1 MEENR
6 DNGTKS
12 VFVREFARAVPW
24 GIVVIITFLICFG
37 ITIYGGK
44 NVINYAQ
51 ENAADTIRRIVTD
64 PVLVE
69 GIKRNVKEG
78 VEYTLTRT
86 KTEVR
91 SVLTDPELKQ
101 DMKEALEYTGEKIRK

>member
-12 VFVREFARAVPW
+12 VFIREFARAVPW
-24 GIVVIITFLICFG
+24 GIVVIITVLICFSFIG
-37 ITIYGGK
+37 YSGK
-44 NVINYAQ
+44 KMIDYAQ
-51 ENAADTIRRIVTD
+51 GNAANTIRQIVTD

-69 GIKRNVKEG
+69 GIKRNIREG

-86 KTEVR
+86 KAGVR
-91 SVLTDPELKQ
+91 DILADPELKQ
-101 DMKEALEYTGEKIRK
+101 DVKEALEYTGKNIRE

>member
-1 MEENR
+1 MEGNR

-37 ITIYGGK
+37 VTIYGGK
-44 NVINYAQ
+44 NMINYAQ
-51 ENAADTIRRIVTD
+51 RNAANTIRQIVAD
-64 PVLVE
+64 PILVE
-69 GIKRNVKEG
+69 GIKRNIKEG
-78 VEYTLTRT
+78 IEYTLTRT
-86 KTEVR
+86 KNEVK

-101 DMKEALEYTGEKIRK
+101 DAKEALEYTGKNIRK